1 MNSNTTYLSCVPA
14 LIQVLCQVFSFNP
27 HNNPLGII
35 IYTLQ
40 MKKKEVTC
48 LT

>member
-35 IYTLQ
+35 IYILQ
-40 MKKKEVTC
+40 MKKSDLPNIT
-48 LT
+48 